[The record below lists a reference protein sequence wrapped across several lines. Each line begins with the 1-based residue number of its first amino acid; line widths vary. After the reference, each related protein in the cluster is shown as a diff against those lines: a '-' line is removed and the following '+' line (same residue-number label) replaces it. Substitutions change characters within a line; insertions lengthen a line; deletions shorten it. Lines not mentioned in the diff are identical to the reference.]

1 MAILRQDT
9 IIRWQSTAQAAS
21 GEAPVQTYDEI
32 PSPKG
37 LPILKNMMLM
47 MNKDNVKNFMKFAA
61 ENRKELGDTF
71 KLRMPGKGNDIVFIC
86 NPADARTLLSNEGE
100 TPQQPAFERAAHLRR
115 NELADIFKTAGLFGS
130 GKDWAENRKAVQQD
144 MMRPSSAL
152 FYIDELAATSEEL
165 CDKLIA
171 ECDENGETVK
181 FNYTLQQFALEAVG
195 IMFIATKLG
204 VMQGAPDGQRLM
216 AVVSAFVEKF
226 NAFVILPKPVLKMNG
241 IWKHM
246 EVHTREIFNI
256 AEEKVQEAIR
266 KDDKDG
272 SLKGSILGKLLDR
285 CGRDSPIPIVT
296 SVDSLSAGIDTTA
309 HTLTFLLYHLATNPE
324 KQEALYKEIVSVTG
338 PQGKITQA
346 NLSSMKYLKA
356 CQTESQRL
364 WPIANSTARRTE
376 KELVLGGYK
385 IPAGTFVLKMGL
397 NSTDEEYYPNPLEF
411 RPERWLRDSPDY
423 RNVDRYTNLPFG
435 HGPRSCIGQR
445 FARLELYMAT
455 FRMVQRF
462 KMEYHHEP
470 IDIDYTGFGHPD
482 REVRIRLIPR
492 F

>member
-1 MAILRQDT
+1 
-9 IIRWQSTAQAAS
+9 
-21 GEAPVQTYDEI
+21 
-32 PSPKG
+32 
-37 LPILKNMMLM
+37 MMLM

-61 ENRKELGDTF
+61 QNRKELGDTF

-100 TPQQPAFERAAHLRR
+100 APLQPAFEKADQMRR
-115 NELADIFKTAGLFGS
+115 NELADIFKTPGLLGS
-130 GKDWAENRKAVQQD
+130 GKEWSETRKAVQQD

-152 FYIDELAATSEEL
+152 FYIDELAETSEEL

-171 ECDENGETVK
+171 ECDENGDTVK

-204 VMQGAPDGQRLM
+204 VMQGAPDGKRLM
-216 AVVSAFVEKF
+216 AAVSAFIEKF
-226 NAFVILPKPVLKMNG
+226 NTFVILPKHVLKMNG
-241 IWKHM
+241 IWNHM
-246 EVHTREIFNI
+246 EVQTREIFNI
-256 AEEKVQEAIR
+256 AEEKVQDAIR

-272 SLKGSILGKLLDR
+272 SLKGSILGK
-285 CGRDSPIPIVT
+285 
-296 SVDSLSAGIDTTA
+296 
-309 HTLTFLLYHLATNPE
+309 F
-324 KQEALYKEIVSVTG
+324 
-338 PQGKITQA
+338 TQA

-356 CQTESQRL
+356 CQQESQRL
-364 WPIANSTARRTE
+364 WPIANSTGRRPH
-376 KELVLGGYK
+376 KDIVLGGYE
-385 IPAGTFVLKMGL
+385 IPAGTFVIKMGL
-397 NSTDEEYYPNPLEF
+397 NSTDEEYYHNPLEF

-492 F
+492 L